1 MSFQAFAQEFT
12 QTVRGKVLDEDSKSS
27 LVGAMILLESDS
39 TKGCLTDENGEFRLE
54 NVSLGRVSLKILYVG
69 YETKIIPD
77 ISVVSGKETILE
89 VKMKESITE
98 LEEIVVS
105 ATEFEGDPINEMALI
120 SAMSISSE
128 MTNRYAG
135 GFNDPARIMSNFA
148 GINNSQDGSAD
159 IIVRGNSPK
168 YLQWRL
174 EGVTITNPN
183 HFANP
188 SGLGSNGIS
197 TLNNNILSTS
207 DFYTSVFPAE
217 FGDALSGV
225 YDVRLRAGNN
235 EKFEGIIGVGVVG
248 TDVTLEGPFKK
259 GYGGSFLVNYRFTT
273 TTIVDALGLF
283 PDIGG
288 IPKFQDGAFK
298 IMLPTKKLGTFSIF
312 GLAGTSS
319 ITFEDIDP
327 GVLET
332 PGDNVMN
339 ENIQEDFKK
348 STYLANTGLNYTL
361 PLGTKNYLKATL
373 MFSSDGIQDKVM
385 ESVVQDEDIL
395 STVDNF
401 KSKISNSVYRFNLS
415 YNSKLNPKNSI
426 RIGVNYALKN
436 QKFDISQLD
445 ASGNRIK
452 LVDFNENIG
461 TLKNFIS
468 WKHRFNEKLSMVA
481 GVHNMNVLY
490 NSKSTIE
497 PRIAMKWKLNNS
509 NIFSIGYGMHSSMES
524 IHNYFAKVQLAN
536 GSITEPNQDL
546 DLLKAHHFVLGY
558 QKRFNTNLRAK
569 IEVYYQDLYN
579 LPVENSTT
587 SSYSTINETLDIRYV
602 DLVNKGTGKNY
613 GVEITL
619 EKSFS
624 KKYYFLV
631 NASIFDSKY
640 TALDGVER
648 NTAFNS
654 NYLANLLFGKEFTQL
669 GKKKNQTFA
678 INTKLFFGGGK
689 RIVPLLRDGNGQ
701 LAVNPS
707 TNTYWDYDKAYE
719 KYLDD
724 IYTITLSLSYKWNRP
739 KRTHELFLNIDN
751 LTNNKPR
758 LSEYYGPSESG
769 SVGYLTP
776 VGVFPNLMYR
786 LYL

>member
-348 STYLANTGLNYTL
+348 STYLANTGFNYTL
-361 PLGTKNYLKATL
+361 PLGMKNYLKATL

-536 GSITEPNQDL
+536 GSVTEPNQDL

-758 LSEYYGPSESG
+758 LSEYYDPSESG